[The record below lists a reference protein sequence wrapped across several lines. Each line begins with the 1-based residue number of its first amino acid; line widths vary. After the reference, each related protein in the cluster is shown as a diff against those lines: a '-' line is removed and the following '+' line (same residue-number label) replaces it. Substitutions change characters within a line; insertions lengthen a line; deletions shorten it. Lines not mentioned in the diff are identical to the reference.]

1 MSPERYEM
9 LLHPL
14 NKNENCENRTSEEQ
28 IKKIKELFKIKYMA
42 TKIIFRK
49 YFLKD

>member
-14 NKNENCENRTSEEQ
+14 NKNKNCENRTSEEQ
-28 IKKIKELFKIKYMA
+28 IN
-42 TKIIFRK
+42 
-49 YFLKD
+49 